1 MNALEAIKKI
11 KIALGMEKF
20 EAVAELVD
28 GQKVHVDG
36 EFEVGEQLHI
46 VAEDGEFIPATEGE
60 HTTTDGMKITVD
72 AAGVITA
79 MDSAEEEAEI
89 SVEVE
94 AEKKEEEMA
103 EVEEEVKVEAE
114 EKEEI
119 EVKLE
124 DEVVEKVVAALK
136 PFMDDL
142 KETKEE
148 LEALK
153 ASFSKFSN
161 EPAGKPV
168 RNNFKQVAED
178 RATLQEK
185 RMEALVA
192 IRNKK

>member
-1 MNALEAIKKI
+1 MNALTAIKKI
-11 KIALGMEKF
+11 KLALGMETF

-28 GQKVHVDG
+28 GTKVHVDG
-36 EFEVGEQLHI
+36 EFEVGAQLHVI
-46 VAEDGEFIPATEGE
+46 AEDGSYAPATEGT
-60 HTTTDGMKITVD
+60 HTTTDGNEITVD
-72 AAGVITA
+72 AAGVIT
-79 MDSAEEEAEI
+79 SIEPVEEETEV

-103 EVEEEVKVEAE
+103 EEVKEEV
-114 EKEEI
+114 

-161 EPAGKPV
+161 EPAAKPV
-168 RNNFKQVAED
+168 RNNFKAEAEEK
-178 RATLQEK
+178 ATLQEK

-192 IRNKK
+192 IRRKK

>member
-1 MNALEAIKKI
+1 MNALQALKRIKL
-11 KIALGMEKF
+11 ALGMETF

-36 EFEVGEQLHI
+36 EFEVGAQLHVI
-46 VAEDGEFIPATEGE
+46 AEDGSYVPATEGT
-60 HTTTDGMKITVD
+60 HTTTEGNEITVD
-72 AAGVITA
+72 AAGVIT
-79 MDSAEEEAEI
+79 SIEPVEETPEVE
-89 SVEVE
+89 VEVE

-103 EVEEEVKVEAE
+103 EEEVKE
-114 EKEEI
+114 EV

-148 LEALK
+148 LQALK

-161 EPAGKPV
+161 EPAAKPV
-168 RNNFKQVAED
+168 RNNFKAEVD
-178 RATLQEK
+178 AKATLQEK

-192 IRNKK
+192 IRRKK